1 MGASDFMKIDGKA
14 ENPYR
19 HQSFGNSNNFA
30 SAPDFRYIYRPKR
43 ITAMTTRSETETAV
57 YRLLEK
63 ENIEVQR
70 IDHEVADTMEI
81 CAEIEKRLGAP
92 ICKNLF
98 LCNRQQTDFYL
109 LMIPADKVFKTK
121 YLSSQLGCARLSF
134 ASEEQMVKLLKIHP
148 GAVSPMG
155 LMNDTDKHVRLI
167 IDRDL
172 LTMDMFGCHPCVNT
186 SSIKMTFSDLLE
198 KFLPATG
205 HDYTV
210 VSLSQE

>member
-1 MGASDFMKIDGKA
+1 MKQNI
-14 ENPYR
+14 
-19 HQSFGNSNNFA
+19 
-30 SAPDFRYIYRPKR
+30 
-43 ITAMTTRSETETAV
+43 RSEAETAV
-57 YRLLEK
+57 YEFLEK
-63 ENIEVQR
+63 EHIEYER
-70 IDHEVADTMEI
+70 LDHEAADTMEV
-81 CAEIEKRLGAP
+81 CAQIEKRLGAP

-109 LMIPADKVFKTK
+109 LMIPAGKVFKTK

-134 ASEEQMVKLLKIHP
+134 ATPGHMEEYLHIHP

-155 LMNDTDKHVRLI
+155 LMNDTAGRVRLI

-172 LTMDMFGCHPCVNT
+172 MSLDHFGCHPCVNT
-186 SSIKMTFSDLLE
+186 STVKMRLSDLLG

-210 VSLSQE
+210 VELAS

>member
-1 MGASDFMKIDGKA
+1 MMQNI
-14 ENPYR
+14 
-19 HQSFGNSNNFA
+19 
-30 SAPDFRYIYRPKR
+30 
-43 ITAMTTRSETETAV
+43 RSEAETAV
-57 YRLLEK
+57 YEFLEK
-63 ENIEVQR
+63 ENIEYER
-70 IDHEVADTMEI
+70 LDHEAADTMEV
-81 CAEIEKRLGAP
+81 CAQIEKRLGAP

-134 ASEEQMVKLLKIHP
+134 ATPGHMEEYLHIHP

-155 LMNDTDKHVRLI
+155 LMNDTAGMVRLI

-172 LTMDMFGCHPCVNT
+172 MSLDHFGCHPCVNT
-186 SSIKMTFSDLLE
+186 STVKMRLSDLLG

-210 VSLSQE
+210 VELASE